1 MATPRTHSCA
11 LTVTWTGNTGAGTSS
26 YAAFERSVEVSAEG
40 KTVIPGSAD
49 SAFRGAGER
58 WNPEQLL
65 VASLSECH
73 MLWYLVL
80 CAKEGIVVTDYVDH
94 PTGTLVET
102 PDGSGHFEEVTCH
115 PLVTIASA
123 QRTDRATELHTS
135 AHEMCFVANSVN
147 FDVRTEP
154 AIVTSADAVTS
165 SGS

>member
-1 MATPRTHSCA
+1 MATPKMHSYA

-40 KTVIPGSAD
+40 KPAIPGSAD
-49 SAFRGAGER
+49 PAFRGARER
-58 WNPEQLL
+58 WNPEELL
-65 VASLSECH
+65 VASLSQCH

-94 PTGTLVET
+94 ATGTLVET
-102 PDGSGHFEEVTCH
+102 PDGSGHFEEVTLH
-115 PLVTIASA
+115 PRVTIASA
-123 QRTDRATELHTS
+123 QQMDRATELHPR
-135 AHEMCFVANSVN
+135 AHDMCFVANSVN

-154 AIVTSADAVTS
+154 AIVASGDAVTS